1 MHAFEAALKA
11 GKTSTAEATAIFDSL
26 EPVPVEFMFGLWEGG
41 EFPTDHPMDGLLTA
55 TGWYGKRFGDAEAG
69 DPLLFRTTD
78 DKGFFV
84 ANAREVMSR
93 VDQRV
98 RMCQYREEVET
109 DQPQSR
115 LRMLEFRGKSSAT
128 MIYDELPI
136 LDHFRKVDN
145 DRVLGAMDLRG
156 VAQTY
161 FFILSR
167 VRA

>member
-1 MHAFEAALKA
+1 MYAFEAALKA
-11 GKTSTAEATAIFDSL
+11 GKTSTAEATAIFDLL
-26 EPVPVEFMFGLWEGG
+26 EPVPVEFMFGLWEGS

-98 RMCQYREEVET
+98 RMCKFREVVET

-128 MIYDELPI
+128 MIYDEWPI
-136 LDHFRKVDN
+136 LDYFRKIDN
-145 DRVLGAMDLRG
+145 DRVLGVMDLRG

-167 VRA
+167 VQA